1 MYTSTI
7 PYALILFALHRYICG
22 LHMCATNWTPS
33 FSACGS
39 LMALLHHNPAVGG
52 GGSGGGGDS
61 PPPAGA
67 SPTRPGPTP
76 TQSQTARRPS
86 SRSPTTPSAHQQQPS
101 LQARNES
108 PHLSSPGPPSTLAGI
123 NGASSSGAGALGL
136 QQTADPAVAAPVVT
150 VMALQTSASAA
161 AAAGTA
167 GPSTVTCSLALMR
180 SCSPPARGAGGAAA
194 SACSIASHH
203 RFSTSASSAP
213 MDTGDVRELRVP
225 AYLEHCVLRVYISSL
240 DFLRASTAF
249 ITFILLYFKALYLPV
264 NAILEFN
271 TFSTLF
277 FLNKSE

>member
-1 MYTSTI
+1 
-7 PYALILFALHRYICG
+7 
-22 LHMCATNWTPS
+22 MCATNWTPS

-52 GGSGGGGDS
+52 GSGGGGGGDS

-76 TQSQTARRPS
+76 SQSQTARRPS

-123 NGASSSGAGALGL
+123 NGASNSGAGALGL
-136 QQTADPAVAAPVVT
+136 QQTANPAVAAPVVT
-150 VMALQTSASAA
+150 VMALQTSASAS
-161 AAAGTA
+161 AAGTA

-240 DFLRASTAF
+240 DFLRTSIAF
-249 ITFILLYFKALYLPV
+249 INLFYCTLKHCIYQLMQ
-264 NAILEFN
+264 
-271 TFSTLF
+271 FSSSKH
-277 FLNKSE
+277 FLRSERKRMNS